1 MNFTVKSQCY
11 HAKRI
16 DEASSSSAYFD
27 ATPKVMYRRY
37 YLEVLD
43 TLIGEIER
51 HFESPSF
58 AFYAKM
64 ESVLEK
70 SAVGKEIVMEDVK
83 DIVQHFKEDLSC

>member
-1 MNFTVKSQCY
+1 MNITVKSQCY

-16 DEASSSSAYFD
+16 DEASSSTYFD
-27 ATPKVMYRRY
+27 ATPKVMHHRY

-51 HFESPSF
+51 RFESSSL
-58 AFYAKM
+58 AFYAKV

-70 SAVGKEIVMEDVK
+70 SAVGKEIRHQRYCAAFQGRFGG
-83 DIVQHFKEDLSC
+83 I